1 MIVNLLIISLCIYI
15 DYRDSLTT
23 TECSNGSTIGM
34 NGISSIT
41 NIIFL
46 VINKKCSINN
56 ARTCTDSIHNPGKS
70 SKINSLKVRLLYDF

>member
-1 MIVNLLIISLCIYI
+1 MFLRRS
-15 DYRDSLTT
+15 YRDSLTT

-41 NIIFL
+41 YIIFL

-56 ARTCTDSIHNPGKS
+56 ARTLTDNPQSWKVL
-70 SKINSLKVRLLYDF
+70 KINSLNVRILNDF